1 MKKILLVDDEK
12 VIRDLFSELLEIEF
26 KIEEIDHAEDG
37 IVARTKSLNTKY
49 DLIIL
54 DHMMPRLDGS
64 TFLEMLRNTE
74 NINQKTPV
82 VMVTANL
89 PTLTS
94 NMETL
99 NNTLYL
105 TKPVNFDKL
114 KRFINMATNK

>member
-26 KIEEIDHAEDG
+26 KVEEIDQAEDG
-37 IVARTKSLNTKY
+37 IVARTKTLTNKY

-74 NINQKTPV
+74 NINRETPV

-105 TKPVNFDKL
+105 TKPVNFEKL
-114 KRFINMATNK
+114 KRFINMATKI